1 LAAEAISVSMVGMS
15 TDKPA
20 WRAARDGARGPVTDV
35 ADEAAARLA
44 RAAATGIPCA
54 PVRDLIGADDVP
66 RAYRVQ
72 GLLVTGWLAAGT
84 RRVGRKIGLT
94 APAVQAQLGVG
105 QPDFGVLLS
114 SMRVGQDEPV
124 ASSRLLQPRIE
135 AEVAFVLGRDIAGTD
150 PGIDE
155 VASAVATARPA
166 LEIVDSR
173 IVGWDITIADTV
185 ADNASCGLFVL
196 GDAEVPLG
204 AFDPVAVSMTLQ
216 QDGEEVS
223 SGTGAACLGNP
234 LNALAWLA
242 ATAAAYGDPLRA
254 GEIVLSGALGPMVPV
269 RAGARYEASLSGLGK
284 VRAAFAPDDA
294 CLGLGAVSGRERR

>member
-1 LAAEAISVSMVGMS
+1 MVGMS
-15 TDKPA
+15 TDTP
-20 WRAARDGARGPVTDV
+20 ARGSARGRSRSLAAGVEN
-35 ADEAAARLA
+35 EAAERLA
-44 RAAATGIPCA
+44 RATATGIPCP
-54 PVRDLIGADDVP
+54 PVRDLIGSDDVS

-72 GLLVTGWLAAGT
+72 ELLVAGWLSAGT

-105 QPDFGVLLS
+105 QPDFGALLD

-124 ASSRLLQPRIE
+124 AAGRLLQPKIE
-135 AEVAFVLGRDIAGTD
+135 AEVAFVLGRDIEGTD
-150 PGIDE
+150 PGLEE
-155 VASAVATARPA
+155 VASAVVAARPA

-173 IVGWDITIADTV
+173 IAGWDITIADTV

-196 GDAEVPLG
+196 GEAEVPLG
-204 AFDPVAVSMTLQ
+204 AFDPVAVSMTLW

-254 GEIVLSGALGPMVPV
+254 GEIVLSGALGPMVSV
-269 RAGARYEASLSGLGK
+269 RAGARYEASLSGLGD
-284 VRAAFAPDDA
+284 VRAIFAPDDA
-294 CLGLGAVSGRERR
+294 RLRGA

>member
-1 LAAEAISVSMVGMS
+1 MTGMS
-15 TDKPA
+15 TD
-20 WRAARDGARGPVTDV
+20 TV
-35 ADEAAARLA
+35 AEAAARLA
-44 RAAATGIPCA
+44 RAAATGIPCS
-54 PVRDLIGADDVP
+54 PVRDLIGADDVS

-72 GLLVTGWLAAGT
+72 ELLVAGWLTVAGT

-105 QPDFGVLLS
+105 Q
-114 SMRVGQDEPV
+114 DEPV
-124 ASSRLLQPRIE
+124 AFDRLLQPRIE
-135 AEVAFVLGRDIAGTD
+135 AEVAFVLGRDIEGTE

-155 VASAVATARPA
+155 VASAVAAARPA

-173 IVGWDITIADTV
+173 IAGWDITIADTV

-196 GDAEVPLG
+196 GDAEVPLD
-204 AFDPVAVSMTLQ
+204 AVDPAAVSMTLW

-242 ATAAAYGDPLRA
+242 ATAAAYGNPLRA

-269 RAGARYEASLSGLGK
+269 RASARYEASLSGLGD
-284 VRAAFAPDDA
+284 VRAAFAAPDDTRLE
-294 CLGLGAVSGRERR
+294 LGRAARS